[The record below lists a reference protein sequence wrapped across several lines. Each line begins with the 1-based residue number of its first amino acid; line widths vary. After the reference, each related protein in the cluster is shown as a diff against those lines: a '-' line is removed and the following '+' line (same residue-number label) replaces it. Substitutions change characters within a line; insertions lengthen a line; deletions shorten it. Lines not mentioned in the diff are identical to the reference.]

1 MSLSSFKIAHKL
13 ITGAGAIEQLAAEL
27 TRLDVD
33 NPLIVTDAA
42 LLKSGTVELALA
54 QLGERSYEIFDR
66 VLPDPEIAI
75 VEDCMRVYRE
85 GGHDG
90 LIGLG
95 GGSAIDIAKSVAA
108 YAGYHGALEDL
119 FGVDQVPRKGPPLIA
134 IPTTAGTGSEVTN
147 VAILSDKVAQLKKG
161 IISDYLL
168 PDVALVSPQMT
179 LTCPRSV
186 TAASGV
192 DALVHA
198 IESYLSLNASP
209 ITDALAIG
217 AIKLITQALPKAYAN
232 PSHLQAREDMATAS
246 LMAGMAFGNA
256 GVGAVH
262 ALAYPLGGR
271 FNIAHGVSNAL
282 LLPYVMTWNKMA
294 CVERMQDIAEAM
306 GGEDRSSERQRS
318 GGQSRGGDDRA
329 VRSGGNPVGPAQFR
343 GARGRDPGHGRG
355 SRRHRAPDAQQSAQ
369 VECCRYRE
377 DLPSGLLVPN
387 HRSTVRAS
395 KHEVYN
401 ARHRDSAQKKVRH
414 AALRH
419 CSVDSLR
426 RLRPPG

>member
-27 TRLDVD
+27 TRLDID

-42 LLKSGTVELALA
+42 LVKSGTVELALA

-119 FGVDQVPRKGPPLIA
+119 FGIDQVPRKGPPLIA

-147 VAILSDKVAQLKKG
+147 VAILSDKVAQLKMG

-217 AIKLITQALPKAYAN
+217 AIKLITKGAAQGLRQSRP
-232 PSHLQAREDMATAS
+232 PAS
-246 LMAGMAFGNA
+246 PRRHG
-256 GVGAVH
+256 H
-262 ALAYPLGGR
+262 RQPDGR
-271 FNIAHGVSNAL
+271 HGVRQCRGRCG
-282 LLPYVMTWNKMA
+282 A
-294 CVERMQDIAEAM
+294 CVGVSAGWAFQHCPWCQQCLAAAVCHDTEQDGLRGTHAGYCRGHGVKTAHLSASEAADKAVEAM
-306 GGEDRSSERQRS
+306 TELCAAVEIPRGLRSFGVPEEAIPAMAVEAAGTERLMRNNPRKLS
-318 GGQSRGGDDRA
+318 ATDIEKIYRA
-329 VRSGGNPVGPAQFR
+329 A
-343 GARGRDPGHGRG
+343 
-355 SRRHRAPDAQQSAQ
+355 
-369 VECCRYRE
+369 Y
-377 DLPSGLLVPN
+377 
-387 HRSTVRAS
+387 
-395 KHEVYN
+395 
-401 ARHRDSAQKKVRH
+401 
-414 AALRH
+414 
-419 CSVDSLR
+419 
-426 RLRPPG
+426 

>member
-1 MSLSSFKIAHKL
+1 MSISSFKIAHKL
-13 ITGAGAIEQLAAEL
+13 ITGRGAIEQLADEL
-27 TRLDVD
+27 TRLNVD
-33 NPLIVTDAA
+33 HPLIVTDAA
-42 LLKSGTVELALA
+42 LVKSGTVELALA
-54 QLGERSYEIFDR
+54 HLGGRTYAIFDR

-75 VEDCMRVYRE
+75 VEDCMRAYRE

-95 GGSAIDIAKSVAA
+95 GGSAIDIAKSVGA

-119 FGVDQVPRKGPPLIA
+119 FGIDQVPRKGPPLIA

-147 VAILSDKVAQLKKG
+147 VAILSDKQAQLKKG
-161 IISDYLL
+161 IVSDYLL

-192 DALVHA
+192 DAMVHG
-198 IESYLSLNASP
+198 IEAYLSLNASP

-217 AIKLITQALPKAYAN
+217 AIKLIATALPKAYAN
-232 PSHLQAREDMATAS
+232 PSNLQAREEMATAS

-282 LLPYVMTWNKMA
+282 LLPYVMSWNKIA
-294 CVERMQDIAEAM
+294 CVERMRDIAIAM
-306 GGEDRSSERQRS
+306 GVNVTGLSLIEAADKAVAAMTDLCAAVEIPAGLASFGVPLDAIPAMAEEAAATERLMRN
-318 GGQSRGGDDRA
+318 
-329 VRSGGNPVGPAQFR
+329 NP
-343 GARGRDPGHGRG
+343 
-355 SRRHRAPDAQQSAQ
+355 
-369 VECCRYRE
+369 
-377 DLPSGLLVPN
+377 
-387 HRSTVRAS
+387 
-395 KHEVYN
+395 
-401 ARHRDSAQKKVRH
+401 
-414 AALRH
+414 
-419 CSVDSLR
+419 R
-426 RLRPPG
+426 RLSAVDIEKIYRAAY

>member
-1 MSLSSFKIAHKL
+1 MSISSFKIAHKL
-13 ITGAGAIEQLAAEL
+13 ITGRGAIEQLADEL
-27 TRLDVD
+27 TRLNVD
-33 NPLIVTDAA
+33 HPLIVTDAA
-42 LLKSGTVELALA
+42 LVKSGTVELALA
-54 QLGERSYEIFDR
+54 HLGGRNYQIFDR

-95 GGSAIDIAKSVAA
+95 GGSAIDIAKSVGA

-119 FGVDQVPRKGPPLIA
+119 FGSDQVPRKGPPLIA

-147 VAILSDKVAQLKKG
+147 VAILSDKQAQLKKG
-161 IISDYLL
+161 IVSDYLL

-192 DALVHA
+192 DAMVHA
-198 IESYLSLNASP
+198 IEAYLSLNASP

-217 AIKLITQALPKAYAN
+217 AIKLIATALPKAYAN
-232 PSHLQAREDMATAS
+232 PSNLQAREEMATAS

-282 LLPYVMTWNKMA
+282 LLPYVMNWNKIA
-294 CVERMQDIAEAM
+294 CVERMQEIAVAM
-306 GGEDRSSERQRS
+306 GVNVTGLSLIEAADKAVAAMTDLCAAVEIPAGLSSFGVPLDAIPSMAEEASNTERLMRN
-318 GGQSRGGDDRA
+318 
-329 VRSGGNPVGPAQFR
+329 NP
-343 GARGRDPGHGRG
+343 
-355 SRRHRAPDAQQSAQ
+355 
-369 VECCRYRE
+369 
-377 DLPSGLLVPN
+377 
-387 HRSTVRAS
+387 
-395 KHEVYN
+395 
-401 ARHRDSAQKKVRH
+401 
-414 AALRH
+414 
-419 CSVDSLR
+419 R
-426 RLRPPG
+426 RLSAIDIEKIYRAAY